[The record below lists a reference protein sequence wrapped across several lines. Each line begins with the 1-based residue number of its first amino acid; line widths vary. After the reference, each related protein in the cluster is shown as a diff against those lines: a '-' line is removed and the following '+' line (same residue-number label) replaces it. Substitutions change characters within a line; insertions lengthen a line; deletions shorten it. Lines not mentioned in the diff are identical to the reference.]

1 MVKVRFLKSPT
12 CEPYL
17 LAYSVGQVGEVT
29 KETAKQLVDDGMAE
43 VIEKPKPARKKTTKK

>member
-17 LAYSVGQVGEVT
+17 LAYSVGQIGEVT
-29 KETAKQLVDDGMAE
+29 KDMGDLLVKNGIAE

>member
-17 LAYSVGQVGEVT
+17 LAYSVGQIGEV
-29 KETAKQLVDDGMAE
+29 KKDMGNLLVKNGIAE